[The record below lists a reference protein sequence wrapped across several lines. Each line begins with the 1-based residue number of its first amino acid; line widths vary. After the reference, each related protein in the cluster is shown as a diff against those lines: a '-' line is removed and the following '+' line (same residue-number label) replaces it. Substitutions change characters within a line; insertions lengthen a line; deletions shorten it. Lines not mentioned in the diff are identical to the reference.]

1 MIYFDNAATGGFK
14 PSSVIDSATTV
25 LKYLSANPGR
35 SGHRLSVTG
44 AKIVYDC
51 RKAVAELFDGM
62 PERVIF
68 TKNCTEALNLAIFGT
83 LKPNG
88 HVITTIYEHNSV
100 LRPLYY
106 LKSLNLISLSIV
118 KPSKDIPIY
127 QAIKNAINKDTY
139 MIAMTSA
146 SNVTGE
152 ILPYS
157 EVGKLCK
164 EHNLIFLLDA
174 AQGAGHIPI
183 SLNNDNV
190 SLLALPAHKGLY
202 GIMGL
207 GALVLSPN
215 AKVEPIIFGGT
226 GTQSFLTTQP
236 FDYPERLES
245 GTLNLPAIAGFA
257 EGVRFAGK
265 NLKNFSERLQSATS
279 EIINKLLLIP
289 KITVYSKPNPT
300 GIVAFDVEGLDS
312 AEVSDILCREYD
324 VAVRGGA
331 HCAPLMHEYLNTTE
345 KGLVRVGL
353 AVQNNGSEINH
364 FLRAVSKIANR

>member
-35 SGHRLSVTG
+35 SAHRLSVTG
-44 AKIVYDC
+44 ANIVFDC
-51 RKAVAELFDGM
+51 RRAVADLFDAS
-62 PERVIF
+62 PERVVF

-83 LKPNG
+83 LKPNC
-88 HVITTIYEHNSV
+88 HVITTVFEHNSV
-100 LRPLYY
+100 LRPLYH
-106 LKSLNLISLSIV
+106 LESLNLISLSVV
-118 KPSKDIPIY
+118 KPNENLSIY
-127 QAIKNAINKDTY
+127 QSIKNAIKDDTY
-139 MIAMTSA
+139 MVVMTSA

-152 ILPYS
+152 VLPFS
-157 EVGKLCK
+157 EVGKLCADK
-164 EHNLIFLLDA
+164 GLIFILDG
-174 AQGAGHIPI
+174 AQGAGHVPI
-183 SLNNDNV
+183 SLKNDNV
-190 SLLALPAHKGLY
+190 SLLAIPAHKGLY

-207 GALVLSPN
+207 GALIIN
-215 AKVEPIIFGGT
+215 QNTEVEPLTFGGT

-236 FDYPERLES
+236 LEYPERLES

-257 EGVRFAGK
+257 EGVRFASK
-265 NLKNFSERLQSATS
+265 NLKNFSERLHSATS
-279 EIINKLLLIP
+279 EIINRLKLIP
-289 KITVYSKPNPT
+289 KVTVYSNPNPT
-300 GIVAFDVEGLDS
+300 GIVAFDIEGLDS
-312 AEVSDILCREYD
+312 AEACDILSSEYD

-345 KGLVRVGL
+345 KGLIRVGL